1 MPVWKIG
8 WGERGQFT
16 GDNSRIQ
23 SAPLLLSQNVRRK
36 NITKFLLVSGCVF
49 YYFYII
55 QNSNS
60 KQIEKE
66 LFKLS

>member
-23 SAPLLLSQNVRRK
+23 SAPLLLSQNFRRK
-36 NITKFLLVSGCVF
+36 NITKFLLVSGCLLLLL
-49 YYFYII
+49 YYTKFQLIA
-55 QNSNS
+55 
-60 KQIEKE
+60 IEKE